1 MRALLLLFL
10 LAAGTARGQVA
21 PPAPPPKPLPEVLLR
36 WAEAQKTRGDIAVD
50 FQQTRTTPALARPV
64 VTPGRFWHFADGGFR
79 WELGRPAATVLVHDQ
94 ATFRLRESGA
104 TEWREL
110 DAEDPRWRMWTRFL
124 SGREASPE
132 ELQRHFL
139 VDAEPQTAEVTAV
152 SLRPKMPVIRRH
164 LRQLDLQI
172 STDGSRLVQLRVL
185 QGDGAT
191 LLLTFAPPRPA
202 NPADKARLLA
212 R

>member
-1 MRALLLLFL
+1 MRALLFLFL
-10 LAAGTARGQVA
+10 LAASTARGQVA
-21 PPAPPPKPLPEVLLR
+21 PSTPQPSPLPEVLLR
-36 WAEAQKTRGDIAVD
+36 WAEAQRTRGDVEVD
-50 FQQTRTTPALARPV
+50 FQQTRTTPALAGPV

-94 ATFRLRESGA
+94 ASFRLREAGA

-139 VDAEPQTAEVTAV
+139 VDAEQQTAEVTAV
-152 SLRPKMPVIRRH
+152 SLRPKMPMIRRH

-172 STDGSRLVQLRVL
+172 STEGARLVQLRVL
-185 QGDGAT
+185 QGDGST
-191 LLLTFAPPRPA
+191 LLLTFGPPRPTD
-202 NPADKARLLA
+202 PARKVELLA

>member
-1 MRALLLLFL
+1 MRLLLLCL
-10 LAAGTARGQVA
+10 LAAAAHGQVA
-21 PPAPPPKPLPEVLLR
+21 TSAPPPKPLPEVLLR
-36 WAEAQKTRGDIAVD
+36 WAEAQRTRGNVEVD

-94 ATFRLRESGA
+94 EIFRIREAGA

-124 SGREASPE
+124 SGRESSPE
-132 ELQRHFL
+132 DLQRHFL
-139 VDAEPQTAEVTAV
+139 VDAEAQTAEVTAV
-152 SLRPKMPVIRRH
+152 SLRPKLPVIRRH

-172 STDGSRLVQLRVL
+172 TADGARLVQLRVL

-191 LLLTFAPPRPA
+191 LLLTFGPPRPA
-202 NPADKARLLA
+202 DPADKTRLLA

>member
-1 MRALLLLFL
+1 MRLLLLCL
-10 LAAGTARGQVA
+10 LAAAAHGQVV
-21 PPAPPPKPLPEVLLR
+21 PPAPPPKPLPAVLLR
-36 WAEAQKTRGDIAVD
+36 WAAAQRTRGDVEVG
-50 FQQTRTTPALARPV
+50 FLQTRTTPALARPV

-79 WELGRPAATVLVHDQ
+79 WELGRPAVTVLVHDEE
-94 ATFRLRESGA
+94 TFRVREAGA

-132 ELQRHFL
+132 DLQRHFL
-139 VDAEPQTAEVTAV
+139 VDTEQQTAEVTAV
-152 SLRPKMPVIRRH
+152 SLRPKLPVIRRH

-172 STDGSRLVQLRVL
+172 SADGARLVQLRVL

-191 LLLTFAPPRPA
+191 LLLTFSPPRPA
-202 NPADKARLLA
+202 DPARKTELLA

>member
-1 MRALLLLFL
+1 MRLLLLCL
-10 LAAGTARGQVA
+10 LATAAHGQVA
-21 PPAPPPKPLPEVLLR
+21 PPAPPPKPLPAVLLR
-36 WAEAQKTRGDIAVD
+36 WAEAQRTRGDVEVD

-94 ATFRLRESGA
+94 EAFRVREAGA

-132 ELQRHFL
+132 DLQRHFL
-139 VDAEPQTAEVTAV
+139 VDAEQQTAEVTAV
-152 SLRPKMPVIRRH
+152 SLRPKLPVIRRH

-172 STDGSRLVQLRVL
+172 STDGARLVQLRVL

-191 LLLTFAPPRPA
+191 LLLTFSPPRPA
-202 NPADKARLLA
+202 DPADKARLLA